1 MRKGQLGG
9 GMGMGA
15 MMGDA
20 GDVGF
25 GAEAD
30 VRMPTAMM
38 REHGIPSQPG
48 MFTGMQRNDLSGCVS
63 LGSLSAPL
71 VSFSSFASSSFSV
84 GGVSMCTTH
93 SMSNI

>member
-1 MRKGQLGG
+1 
-9 GMGMGA
+9 
-15 MMGDA
+15 MGDA

-48 MFTGMQRNDLSGCVS
+48 MFTGMQRHDLSGCV
-63 LGSLSAPL
+63 LCR
-71 VSFSSFASSSFSV
+71 FISSIFFCVGGFGGLFASVVWFDCCISFLVLAVVYSLW
-84 GGVSMCTTH
+84 SWFCMFI
-93 SMSNI
+93 S

>member
-1 MRKGQLGG
+1 
-9 GMGMGA
+9 
-15 MMGDA
+15 MMGDV

-48 MFTGMQRNDLSGCVS
+48 MFTGMQRHDLSGCVVIS
-63 LGSLSAPL
+63 SACVCL
-71 VSFSSFASSSFSV
+71 ACWF
-84 GGVSMCTTH
+84 
-93 SMSNI
+93 